1 MPESTSVLLFQTLN
15 GLMKQ
20 ISRFAFSQTN
30 DTHFHSHGRG
40 RGRVLHILKHHNG
53 IIQSELAAK
62 LDIRPSSLTE
72 LLSKLENDGLITR
85 QQDQNDRRL
94 IHVMLTAQGSKRI
107 AAHEQESIVLLNE
120 VLAGLTP
127 DEQAEM
133 YRLTQKLYLNLKHK
147 NEANPNSD

>member
-20 ISRFAFSQTN
+20 ISRFAFSQN
-30 DTHFHSHGRG
+30 NEAHFHSHGRG

-85 QQDQNDRRL
+85 QQDQTDRRL
-94 IHVMLTAQGSKRI
+94 IHVNLTPQGTKRVI
-107 AAHEQESIVLLNE
+107 AHEQESLVLLKE
-120 VLAGLTP
+120 VLDGLTP
-127 DEQAEM
+127 AEQAEM
-133 YRLTQKLYLNLKHK
+133 YHLTQKLYLNLKHK
-147 NEANPNSD
+147 NEANTNSD